1 MREDDGVR
9 LGVGVR
15 RLDEKQGS
23 KQREKVVLAYSGGLD
38 TSVLVRWLIE
48 ERGLDVVALTVDL
61 GQPGEM
67 EEVRRK
73 ALATG
78 AVDAKVVDARE
89 MFVADYLTPAIWANA
104 LYQGEYPLATA
115 LARPLIAKLQVEEAH
130 RQGASYI
137 AHGCTG
143 KGNDQVRFE
152 VATAALDPSLSVIAP
167 MREWKMTREEEI
179 DYARKWGIPVP
190 VTVESPYSVDEN
202 LWGRSCECGVLED
215 PWREP
220 PEDAYE
226 WTTSPEKAPDE
237 PLYLEIRFEGGL
249 PVGMDGEPM
258 DLLDITRR
266 LNDVGGEHGVGRI
279 DVIEDRLVGI
289 KSREIY
295 EAPAAVLIIKAHRD
309 LEQLTLTREALAGKR
324 PLEQRVSEMAYEALW
339 FSPLNRAIEA
349 FNRTLQERVTGV
361 VRLKLYK
368 GRATV
373 VGRRSPNSLYDLG
386 LATYDAADAFDHNA
400 ARGFIELW
408 GLPLKVWAR
417 SEKEAGGGTD
427 E

>member
-1 MREDDGVR
+1 MV
-9 LGVGVR
+9 
-15 RLDEKQGS
+15 EKQDPANRG
-23 KQREKVVLAYSGGLD
+23 KVILAYSGGLD

-48 ERGLDVVALTVDL
+48 ERGLDVIALTVDL
-61 GQPGEM
+61 GQPGDM
-67 EEVRRK
+67 REVRLK
-73 ALATG
+73 ALETG
-78 AVDAKVVDARE
+78 AVDAKVVDARQ
-89 MFVADYLTPAIWANA
+89 MFVTEFLVPAIWANA
-104 LYQGEYPLATA
+104 MYQGEYPLATA
-115 LARPLIAKLQVEEAH
+115 LARPLIAKLQVEEAR
-130 RQGASYI
+130 RQGASCV

-152 VATAALDPSLSVIAP
+152 VACAALDPSLSVIAP
-167 MREWKMTREEEI
+167 MRDWRISREEEI

-215 PWREP
+215 PWQEP
-220 PEDAYE
+220 PKDVYEWTNSPEDA
-226 WTTSPEKAPDE
+226 PDE
-237 PLYLEIRFEGGL
+237 HVYVEIRFEGGL

-258 DLLDITRR
+258 DLLEIIRR

-295 EAPAAVLIIKAHRD
+295 EAPAAVIIIKAHRD
-309 LEQLTLTREALAGKR
+309 MEQLTLTRDALAGKR
-324 PLEQRVSEMAYEALW
+324 ILEQRVSEMTYEGLW
-339 FSPLNRAIEA
+339 FSPFNSAIEA
-349 FNRTLQERVTGV
+349 FNRTLQERVAGV
-361 VRLKLYK
+361 VRLKLFK
-368 GRATV
+368 GCVTV

-386 LATYDAADAFDHNA
+386 LATYDAADVFDHDA

-408 GLPLKVWAR
+408 GLPLKVWAK
-417 SEKEAGGGTD
+417 SDKESPGGCQ